1 MTRNISP
8 FQNKFSG
15 ENPFFTMCNIFEEQM
30 NCAIFVLDKMKLI
43 FLGLMKQQPQRP

>member
-1 MTRNISP
+1 MTRSISL

-43 FLGLMKQQPQRP
+43 FLGLMKQRP